1 MYSIDF
7 SFIFQ
12 IILYFSPCQNKP
24 KAVNS
29 LCRVPTGTTRPSGFT
44 DARHKELIIYNMT
57 ISQKEITQSLLS
69 YLKSK
74 KSVSTFTDDYYYHL
88 QSLGYSEI
96 EIEQIIPILNQ
107 AGYICYLGNDQYW
120 IQMTDKGEK
129 FYTTKGHLK
138 RYTTKEKLEIAG
150 AIAGI
155 IGTLI
160 ALVSILC

>member
-29 LCRVPTGTTRPSGFT
+29 LCRASVKPDGRVVPVGT
-44 DARHKELIIYNMT
+44 RHKELI
-57 ISQKEITQSLLS
+57 ITQSLLS

-96 EIEQIIPILNQ
+96 EIEQIIPILIQ

-138 RYTTKEKLEIAG
+138 RYTKKEKLEIAG

>member
-12 IILYFSPCQNKP
+12 IILYFS
-24 KAVNS
+24 
-29 LCRVPTGTTRPSGFT
+29 
-44 DARHKELIIYNMT
+44 
-57 ISQKEITQSLLS
+57 
-69 YLKSK
+69 
-74 KSVSTFTDDYYYHL
+74 HL

>member
-24 KAVNS
+24 KAINS
-29 LCRVPTGTTRPSGFT
+29 LCRASVKPDGRVVPVGT
-44 DARHKELIIYNMT
+44 RHKELIIYNMT